1 MPPTRSHR
9 CDEDER
15 SSNGNG
21 SKHSARRFLQVM
33 NTFFVFFQS
42 LAQWTW
48 NVCDLCAKQCATNGA
63 ATPKSTKRN
72 GGGGG
77 NESESDAVPLSFS
90 CIGSAATAAAAA
102 SPIVCL
108 VDLIWICTYCYC
120 SQYQSSVISHKH
132 THSQT
137 FRVQP
142 NDTAHYPFFFFLFFF
157 FCYFT
162 FKYTHKEKRTH
173 THTHLYLY
181 LFLSGSWQV
190 TTAAAVCNSNCSNK
204 NGKWCFD
211 LWRISSLLPYRY
223 HSVFYQT
230 PFPLHQQ

>member
-90 CIGSAATAAAAA
+90 CIGSAAAAAA

-120 SQYQSSVISHKH
+120 SQYQSSVISHRH
-132 THSQT
+132 THRQT

-157 FCYFT
+157 FFT
-162 FKYTHKEKRTH
+162 LPTLPYV
-173 THTHLYLY
+173 LYL
-181 LFLSGSWQV
+181 LG
-190 TTAAAVCNSNCSNK
+190 
-204 NGKWCFD
+204 
-211 LWRISSLLPYRY
+211 
-223 HSVFYQT
+223 
-230 PFPLHQQ
+230 